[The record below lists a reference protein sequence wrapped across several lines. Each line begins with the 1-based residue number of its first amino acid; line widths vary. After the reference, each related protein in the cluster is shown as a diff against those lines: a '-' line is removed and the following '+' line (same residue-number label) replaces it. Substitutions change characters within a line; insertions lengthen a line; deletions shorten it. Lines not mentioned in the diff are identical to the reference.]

1 MRADDAVTDQE
12 EKRVIFRARV
22 RRSFDGAHR
31 CLTLARLARL
41 KGDNAQASRW
51 IWVAG
56 LLRASAARWRRKAQG
71 VAPTCGRTG

>member
-1 MRADDAVTDQE
+1 MRADDAVTQE

-22 RRSFDGAHR
+22 RRSFDGAYR
-31 CLTLARLARL
+31 CLTLARVARL
-41 KGDNAQASRW
+41 KGDNAQATRW

-71 VAPTCGRTG
+71 VAIIG